1 MDAIELR
8 KMVKE
13 MLDREDAGFNNWEI
27 EFLDDMY
34 KRTFYTEKQATKIE
48 SIYEQ
53 KM

>member
-1 MDAIELR
+1 MSDSEYR

-13 MLDREDAGFNNWEI
+13 MLDKDSGFNNWEI

-34 KRTFYTEKQATKIE
+34 KRTTYTEKQIAKIE
-48 SIYEQ
+48 QIYEA